1 MFQAFVLGSAD
12 LLHPSEPSKGEHLQS
27 TWPPS
32 RSSFT
37 HFLKLSH
44 TCEGITQANVPADTA
59 SDICRASTR
68 ALVSSSPHASPRMAC
83 FSPLR
88 FPGYSRDAKARPWPW
103 PSLPPVP
110 RPASRHIPA
119 TTARRQAPSKLGVEG
134 EAAPGTLPPSPFSR
148 SPPRSLSSAGSERR
162 PAAGAGSPAANGPPS
177 AAAPR
182 SPGTGSR
189 QRRRR
194 PRPRAPRHAAIS
206 TAAPLPPQGRS
217 GPGQRGAAEPP
228 PGSPWLLPGGRSSS
242 SSYLRV
248 GN

>member
-1 MFQAFVLGSAD
+1 MVTPAALPWVFTGRKGAAVA
-12 LLHPSEPSKGEHLQS
+12 LHFHG
-27 TWPPS
+27 
-32 RSSFT
+32 
-37 HFLKLSH
+37 
-44 TCEGITQANVPADTA
+44 
-59 SDICRASTR
+59 TR
-68 ALVSSSPHASPRMAC
+68 P
-83 FSPLR
+83 
-88 FPGYSRDAKARPWPW
+88 
-103 PSLPPVP
+103 LPPVAPLLPGTSPPP
-110 RPASRHIPA
+110 RPADRL
-119 TTARRQAPSKLGVEG
+119 RRGWGAKG

-148 SPPRSLSSAGSERR
+148 SPPQPFLGRLR
-162 PAAGAGSPAANGPPS
+162 AAPGGGCREPGRQRPPS

-228 PGSPWLLPGGRSSS
+228 PGSPWVLPGGRSSS

-248 GN
+248 GNGTSENWLEC